1 MNKLPVRGYLLSD
14 LSRSLGMFVSTFLD
28 WKILTVLVWL
38 TSFFLVVLTVLV
50 WYIVALLLWD
60 IATVGIL
67 DTIAVLIWYLG
78 ALSIFFLLSSV
89 FSNWS
94 TLRGIVPF
102 TSGWIFN
109 PNLFSW
115 GWFFPMLLTSLFF
128 LCKAFIFDIGNFDW
142 SVIVF
147 TFFFGFFDCIR
158 FSMCQYTSFLSN
170 FYIVDDI
177 GLSI

>member
-1 MNKLPVRGYLLSD
+1 MITTYSDGYLFGD
-14 LSRSLGMFVSTFLD
+14 LSGSLGMFVSTFLD

-38 TSFFLVVLTVLV
+38 TSFLLVVLTVLV

-67 DTIAVLIWYLG
+67 DTIAVLIRYLG

-102 TSGWIFN
+102 TSCWIFN
-109 PNLFSW
+109 PNLLSW

-128 LCKAFIFDIGNFDW
+128 LCKAFVFNIGNFNW

-147 TFFFGFFDCIR
+147 TFFFGFLTAFVSPCVSTLLFRPI
-158 FSMCQYTSFLSN
+158 STLLT
-170 FYIVDDI
+170 IL
-177 GLSI
+177 G